1 MYDACFIIEYFRTK
15 RKFFCN
21 GVTVWVKEEA
31 GTETLEYKSQA
42 EDAVLT
48 IPFHLNKHMDYNR
61 QNFLMADISFTSR
74 FIMALRWTLYAGKLE
89 AVISLSRI

>member
-15 RKFFCN
+15 RKSFCN

-42 EDAVLT
+42 E
-48 IPFHLNKHMDYNR
+48 
-61 QNFLMADISFTSR
+61 
-74 FIMALRWTLYAGKLE
+74 E
-89 AVISLSRI
+89 AVISLTMIEMQSSPI